1 MAEAAPVR
9 QPRGGH
15 SHPRGEGS
23 LPSVTTEGARTRAA
37 AAPSYRCF
45 EAAVARVQPLCPT
58 FRRITLSGP
67 ELHGFGHGGA
77 DQRVK
82 LVLPSDPTRPDDS
95 LGALVRWGD
104 DWYSRWRAL
113 PDAARPVMRTYTVR
127 AVRPELAEVDVDV
140 VLHGA
145 GHGSAAGPASSW
157 AAGARPGDR
166 LVLVGP
172 DRPGSGRAWGCEWAP
187 PAGARTLLL
196 AGDETAVPAVC
207 SVLEQLSPGTPTLA
221 LLEVP
226 HEADVLP
233 VATPAGAEV
242 RWLPRQRRGE
252 RHPHGRL
259 LTEAVRS
266 AVSGLAAP
274 RARAAG
280 DLEDVDVDGSVLWDV
295 PAAPEAGADG
305 LYAWLAGEAG
315 MVKELRRHLVRD
327 IGVPRSSVAFMGY
340 WRAGR
345 AEAV

>member
-1 MAEAAPVR
+1 M
-9 QPRGGH
+9 
-15 SHPRGEGS
+15 
-23 LPSVTTEGARTRAA
+23 
-37 AAPSYRCF
+37 
-45 EAAVARVQPLCPT
+45 
-58 FRRITLSGP
+58 
-67 ELHGFGHGGA
+67 
-77 DQRVK
+77 
-82 LVLPSDPTRPDDS
+82 RPH
-95 LGALVRWGD
+95 
-104 DWYSRWRAL
+104 
-113 PDAARPVMRTYTVR
+113 TVR
-127 AVRPELAEVDVDV
+127 PARPELAEVEVHV

-145 GHGSAAGPASSW
+145 GHGTAAGPASSW
-157 AAGARPGDR
+157 AASPRPGDR

-187 PAGARTLLL
+187 PAGASTLLL
-196 AGDETAVPAVC
+196 AGDETAVPAVS
-207 SVLEQLSPGTPTLA
+207 SVLEQLSPGTRTLA

-233 VATPAGAEV
+233 VAAPAGAEV
-242 RWLPRQRRGE
+242 RWLPRQRRGV
-252 RHPHGRL
+252 RHPHGQL

-266 AVSGLAAP
+266 AVSGLAP
-274 RARAAG
+274 RARAVG
-280 DLEDVDVDGSVLWDV
+280 DLEDVDVDSSVLWDV